1 MGGLSNEYQRIK
13 IGRLRFPSA
22 ISLEEDMAA
31 VITMLR
37 LAVDRN
43 APLTCREL
51 DKLADRICGWDCV
64 LGDSGFAPDQVT

>member
-1 MGGLSNEYQRIK
+1 MNTTELRSDAYEYPR
-13 IGRLRFPSA
+13 P

-37 LAVDRN
+37 LAVDRD

-64 LGDSGFAPDQVT
+64 LGEVLSA

>member
-1 MGGLSNEYQRIK
+1 MKTSELKSVVQDS
-13 IGRLRFPSA
+13 PSS
-22 ISLEEDMAA
+22 IPLEEDMAA

-37 LAVDRN
+37 LAVDRD

-64 LGDSGFAPDQVT
+64 LGEME